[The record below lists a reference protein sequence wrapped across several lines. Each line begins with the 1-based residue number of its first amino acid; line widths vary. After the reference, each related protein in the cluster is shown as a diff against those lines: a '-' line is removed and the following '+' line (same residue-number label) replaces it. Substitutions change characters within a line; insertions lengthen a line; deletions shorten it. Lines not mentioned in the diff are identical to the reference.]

1 METSPVCN
9 NGFMTAKR
17 VLSKA
22 EDLVFDAANLAV
34 LALFLVTVGGTV
46 IGAGYLAWYYL
57 F

>member
-1 METSPVCN
+1 MST
-9 NGFMTAKR
+9 KR

-22 EDLVFDAANLAV
+22 EDLVFDVANLAV

>member
-1 METSPVCN
+1 M
-9 NGFMTAKR
+9 KR
-17 VLSKA
+17 ALSEI
-22 EDLVFDAANLAV
+22 EDLVFDVANLAV